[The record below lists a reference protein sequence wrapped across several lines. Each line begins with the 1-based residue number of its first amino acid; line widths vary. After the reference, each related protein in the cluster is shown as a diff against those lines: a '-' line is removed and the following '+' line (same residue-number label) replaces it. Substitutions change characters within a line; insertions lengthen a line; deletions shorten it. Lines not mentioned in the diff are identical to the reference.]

1 MNAPQNRQKM
11 YANMSRRSW
20 KF

>member
-11 YANMSRRSW
+11 YANMRRRSW